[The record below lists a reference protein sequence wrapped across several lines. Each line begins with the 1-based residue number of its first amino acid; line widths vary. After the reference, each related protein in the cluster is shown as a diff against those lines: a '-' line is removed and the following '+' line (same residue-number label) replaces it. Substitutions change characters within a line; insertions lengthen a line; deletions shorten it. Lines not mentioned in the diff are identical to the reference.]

1 MILEPARG
9 IEKSVHARVL
19 HTDMNRNILA
29 DAARLSDDALD
40 SRLKSLSR
48 GEREKTVEVVAHLS
62 ELDAR
67 RSYLGEGPGSVC
79 TYCREVLGYSEDA
92 AWSRAAT
99 ANVVRRFPV
108 ALEWLADDT
117 LNITTVRMLR
127 PVLTAEN
134 HVAVLGEARG
144 RSKGEVEL
152 ILRRLDPK
160 PDVASR
166 IRKLPAAVQ
175 VAPALPL
182 DEPGAVRPFRRP
194 HRFHLRH
201 GKSAPSLRPSLPSG
215 TASR

>member
-1 MILEPARG
+1 MHE
-9 IEKSVHARVL
+9 
-19 HTDMNRNILA
+19 NILA
-29 DAARLSDDALD
+29 DAHRLSDDALD
-40 SRLKSLSR
+40 ARLKVLALD
-48 GEREKTVEVVAHLS
+48 ERESTVEVVGHLA

-79 TYCREVLGYSEDA
+79 TFCREVLGYSEDA

-108 ALEWLADDT
+108 ALDWLADDT

-127 PVLTAEN
+127 PVLTLDN

-166 IRKLPAAVQ
+166 IRKLSPPVQ
-175 VAPALPL
+175 V
-182 DEPGAVRPFRRP
+182 
-194 HRFHLRH
+194 
-201 GKSAPSLRPSLPSG
+201 
-215 TASR
+215 